1 MIRVFKSEWAEFF
14 IDSIKSSVSQKL
26 FMIQEVKVYFLTKK
40 VSSVHLNPGTTDTL
54 KIEIYLFFL
63 FDYIDEGFM
72 IP

>member
-14 IDSIKSSVSQKL
+14 IDSIKSSLSQKL
-26 FMIQEVKVYFLTKK
+26 FMIQEVKVFFYKKK
-40 VSSVHLNPGTTDTL
+40 VSSVHFNPGTTVTL

-63 FDYIDEGFM
+63 FDNIDEDFM